1 MASRVGTFC
10 FDLRSFGFGDV
21 AYPFDEMLV
30 LCFDVELSE
39 VGDRPHTFD
48 DGGRRRSIINCWP
61 HVFEV
66 VIVFGLV
73 LEVDESF

>member
-1 MASRVGTFC
+1 VASRVTPLC
-10 FDLRSFGFGDV
+10 FDLGSFGFGD
-21 AYPFDEMLV
+21 AADPFYEMLV
-30 LCFDVELSE
+30 LCFDVELSQ
-39 VGDRPHTFD
+39 VGDRSHTFD
-48 DGGRRRSIINCWP
+48 DGGARRSIINCWP